1 MLGFGL
7 SSRVNFAIEDKG
19 LKEFWMRVVYH
30 RRCQNLE
37 FRLYH
42 ITYYYIVIS
51 NLDKECNIISYMM
64 VTQVTKYDRD
74 IILIIEWLYI
84 S

>member
-7 SSRVNFAIEDKG
+7 LSRVNFAIEDKG
-19 LKEFWMRVVYH
+19 LKEFWIRVVYH
-30 RRCQNLE
+30 RRYQNLK

-51 NLDKECNIISYMM
+51 NLDKECNMISYIM
-64 VTQVTKYDRD
+64 VIQVTKYDRG
-74 IILIIEWLYI
+74 IILIIE
-84 S
+84 